1 MKHISNRSWNKTTR
15 KASNVLTFSF
25 DCTNA
30 YLWFYRLSPLLL
42 LNHFFAFTEMSSPQR
57 NYSEPSPSQ
66 RRALAV
72 SITSLRQLVEY
83 KGEVQLIPTYV
94 SDNPLKRFTKSMPF
108 VLISLFDFVE
118 FKGSPLQGEFI
129 TLNWTDESWK
139 IILRL
144 SSFHSHSL
152 LELLLWFGWRFV
164 VLIF

>member
-1 MKHISNRSWNKTTR
+1 MYWHSPSI
-15 KASNVLTFSF
+15 VLVFFF
-25 DCTNA
+25 DCTGI
-30 YLWFYRLSPLLL
+30 LLRLYCHSPLLV
-42 LNHFFAFTEMSSPQR
+42 LNHFFDFTELSSPQR
-57 NYSEPSPSQ
+57 NYGEPSPSQ
-66 RRALAV
+66 RRRLAK
-72 SITSLRQLVEY
+72 SMTNLRQLVES